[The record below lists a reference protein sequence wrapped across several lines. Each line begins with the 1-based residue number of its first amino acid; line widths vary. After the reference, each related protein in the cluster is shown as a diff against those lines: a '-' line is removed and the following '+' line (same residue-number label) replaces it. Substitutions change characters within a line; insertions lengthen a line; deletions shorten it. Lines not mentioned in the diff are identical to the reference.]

1 MKKGFFKKN
10 KIFGINLLYV
20 ISLLPIII
28 FYYYK
33 NGYLVYDS
41 GNMNLFLS
49 LQYFV
54 HGATY
59 SLDFVG

>member
-28 FYYYK
+28 FSYYK

-41 GNMNLFLS
+41 GNMNLFL
-49 LQYFV
+49 
-54 HGATY
+54 
-59 SLDFVG
+59 